1 MDNMEIDFWAEI
13 QNLRPV
19 TWVYKSDP
27 TEKRHIGYIAEELD
41 AIDAFKYVVYYNS
54 KNEPAGIKYELLSVY
69 AVEALKLA
77 ANKIKDLEDK
87 ISSIEKT
94 LSKL

>member
-1 MDNMEIDFWAEI
+1 MENMEIDFWAEI

-41 AIDAFKYVVYYNS
+41 AIDAFKYVVYYDS

-77 ANKIKDLEDK
+77 AKKIEELENKILN
-87 ISSIEKT
+87 IEKA

>member
-1 MDNMEIDFWAEI
+1 VENIGIDFWAEI

-41 AIDAFKYVVYYNS
+41 AIDAFKYVVYYNLQ
-54 KNEPAGIKYELLSVY
+54 NEPAGIKYELLSVY

-77 ANKIKDLEDK
+77 AKKIEDLENKILN
-87 ISSIEKT
+87 IEEA

>member
-1 MDNMEIDFWAEI
+1 MENMEIDFWAEI
-13 QNLRPV
+13 QSLRPV

-41 AIDAFKYVVYYNS
+41 AIDAFKYVVYYDS
-54 KNEPAGIKYELLSVY
+54 KNKPAGIKYELLSVY
-69 AVEALKLA
+69 AIEALKLA
-77 ANKIKDLEDK
+77 ANKIKELEDK
-87 ISSIEKT
+87 IIDIEKA

>member
-1 MDNMEIDFWAEI
+1 VENIEIDFWAEI

-19 TWVYKSDP
+19 TWVYKADP
-27 TEKRHIGYIAEELD
+27 TEIRHIGYIAEELE
-41 AIDAFKYVVYYNS
+41 AIDALKYVVYYNS

-69 AVEALKLA
+69 AVEALKVA
-77 ANKIKDLEDK
+77 AQKIEELENKILN
-87 ISSIEKT
+87 IEQA